1 MNISHTNINTI
12 LTEIN
17 LSSPP
22 DLPNGWPVDVLP
34 NHVSQQ
40 VRVEGGGRADTEN
53 EEVPWHVRSGLQ
65 AKDRPRFARD
75 CQIPF

>member
-22 DLPNGWPVDVLP
+22 DFPNGWQVDVLP
-34 NHVSQQ
+34 DHVSQQ
-40 VRVEGGGRADTEN
+40 VRVEGWGRADTEN
-53 EEVPWHVRSGLQ
+53 EEVPWHVISGLQ
-65 AKDRPRFARD
+65 TNDRPRFTRD
-75 CQIPF
+75 CHILF